1 MYYVLC
7 MCILKKKSLH
17 EQDTRS
23 LSDSLDNIPSSVFG
37 AEGIVRFTLPLSHG
51 RKKLRHG

>member
-1 MYYVLC
+1 MNVYFLTN
-7 MCILKKKSLH
+7 MKSLH